1 MSRLLK
7 PFALL
12 LILTLTSCQ
21 TKTCRCYLLE
31 QWGSMRI
38 SEVTIDDRTSCS
50 QLGYSQI
57 NPFDSSYRYCC
68 DPDLP
73 LLDTIELVIMFWD

>member
-1 MSRLLK
+1 MLQLLQIISIRS
-7 PFALL
+7 PSSG
-12 LILTLTSCQ
+12 IR
-21 TKTCRCYLLE
+21 TCRCYLLE